1 MDIRQFFNWRTFL
14 ILMALLIVAA
24 SLFYTSQLASKLAI
38 EERKKVAL
46 FAEGIKSIATAQN
59 GEELSFVT
67 NIITQD
73 STIPRIITDEKGFI
87 QDIRAIDTSGV
98 KNVPQFLK
106 NKIAEY
112 KKINPPIVINYSY
125 GNVLIYYGESYLLTR
140 LRYFPY
146 AQLAIIALFLVVVVI
161 SISSANRSIQ
171 NQVWVGLSKETAHQ
185 LGTPIS
191 AIEGWMELLRDELPN
206 NDYVTEMQKDVDR
219 LKLVADRFGKVGSE
233 PQLRIENL
241 VPRLAEMV
249 AYMQKRAPNKVF
261 ISFESSQPIIEANIS
276 GPIFDWV
283 IENLI
288 RNSLDSMEG
297 IGTILLKIQDRET
310 NVIIDIIDNGKGI
323 PKHLIKKV
331 FNPGFTTKKRGWGLG
346 LSLSKR
352 IIQKYHH
359 GTIFVKNSEVLMG
372 TTFRII
378 LDKV

>member
-14 ILMALLIVAA
+14 VMMALLIVAA

-59 GEELSFVT
+59 GEEVSFVT

-87 QDIRAIDTSGV
+87 QDIRAIDTNGV

-161 SISSANRSIQ
+161 SIGSANRSIQ

-206 NDYVTEMQKDVDR
+206 NDYVREMQKDVDR

-233 PQLRIENL
+233 PQLQIENL

-249 AYMQKRAPNKVF
+249 EYMQKRAPNKVF
-261 ISFESSQPIIEANIS
+261 ISFETSQSVIEANIS

-288 RNSLDSMEG
+288 RNSLDAMEG
-297 IGTILLKIQDRET
+297 TGTILLEIQDRGT
-310 NVIIDIIDNGKGI
+310 DVLIDVTDNGKGI

-359 GTIFVKNSEVLMG
+359 GTIFVKNSELQKG
-372 TTFRII
+372 TTFRIV
-378 LDKV
+378 LPKV

>member
-1 MDIRQFFNWRTFL
+1 MDIRQFFNWRSFL
-14 ILMALLIVAA
+14 VLMALLIVAA

-46 FAEGIKSIATAQN
+46 FAEGIQSIATAQN

-73 STIPRIITDEKGFI
+73 STIPRIITDEKGLI

-98 KNVPQFLK
+98 SNVPQFLN

-125 GNVLIYYGESYLLTR
+125 GNVFIYYGESYLLTR

-191 AIEGWMELLRDELPN
+191 AIEGWMELLREELPN
-206 NDYVTEMQKDVDR
+206 NDYVSEMQKDVDR

-233 PQLRIENL
+233 PQLQIENL

-249 AYMQKRAPNKVF
+249 AYMQKRAPHKVI
-261 ISFESSQPIIEANIS
+261 ISFESSEPIIEAKIS

-288 RNSLDSMEG
+288 RNSLDAMEG
-297 IGTILLKIQDRET
+297 AGSIVLNIQNRESK
-310 NVIIDIIDNGKGI
+310 VFIDISDNGKGI

-352 IIQKYHH
+352 IIQQYHH
-359 GTIFVKNSEVLMG
+359 GNLFVKNSELHTG
-372 TTFRII
+372 STFRIV

>member
-1 MDIRQFFNWRTFL
+1 MDIRQFFNWRSFL
-14 ILMALLIVAA
+14 VLMALLIVAA

-46 FAEGIKSIATAQN
+46 FAEGIQSIATAQN

-73 STIPRIITDEKGFI
+73 STIPRIITDEKGLI

-98 KNVPQFLK
+98 NNVPQFLN

-112 KKINPPIVINYSY
+112 KKINTPIVINYSY
-125 GNVLIYYGESYLLTR
+125 GNVFIYYGESYLLTR

-191 AIEGWMELLRDELPN
+191 AIEGWMELLREELPN
-206 NDYVTEMQKDVDR
+206 NDYVSEMQKDVDR

-233 PQLRIENL
+233 PQLQIENL

-249 AYMQKRAPNKVF
+249 AYMQKRAPHKVI
-261 ISFESSQPIIEANIS
+261 ISFESSEPIIEANIS

-288 RNSLDSMEG
+288 RNSLDAMEG
-297 IGTILLKIQDRET
+297 AGSIVLNIQNRE
-310 NVIIDIIDNGKGI
+310 NQVFIDISDNGKGI

-352 IIQKYHH
+352 IIQQYHH
-359 GTIFVKNSEVLMG
+359 GNLFVKNSELHTG
-372 TTFRII
+372 STFRIV